1 MDLRALVR
9 EVPDFPKP
17 GVNFKD
23 VTTVLRD
30 GDALRYVIQRMAEHF
45 RPYKP
50 DRIVGVES
58 RGFLLGVPLAY
69 ELGVG
74 FVLIRKAGKLP
85 AEKISVEYELEYGAD
100 SLEIHV
106 DAIEPGE
113 KVLIVDDLLAT
124 GGTMSAAA
132 QLVERLQGKIVG
144 FSFLIELNYLGGRS
158 RLRGL
163 RSVVPRAVRGVG
175 STAVSVKMQHD
186 ALTQAILSYYPDADL
201 DRIHRAIVC
210 AREAHAG
217 QYRDSG
223 EEFFQHP
230 YEVAA
235 HFGGFADGHRHY
247 RGRFAAR
254 CAGGHRR
261 HPGNHRGAVRRGSG
275 PPGRGRHQ
283 AGQNLRED
291 QGGATSTVFAE
302 NVFGH
307 GRGLRVIVIKL
318 ADRLHNMRTLR
329 HLSVERQRRIA
340 TETLEIYAPL
350 AHRLGMW
357 SLKWE
362 MEDLAFRALHPE
374 EHADLVRQIAERREQ
389 RESELN
395 GVIAQLGERLE
406 ELGIQG
412 TLQGRPKHL
421 YSIWQKLQRQGT
433 DLSKVYDL
441 LAVRVIVD
449 SVKDCY
455 GVLGLVHTL
464 WKPIPGRF
472 KDYIAMPKSNM
483 YQSLHTTVVGPSG
496 EPLEIQIRTQEM
508 HRIAEMGIA
517 AHWLYKEGRS
527 STEFEEKVAWL
538 RQVMDWLREMKDPQ
552 EFMETLKI
560 DLFEDEVFVFTPRGD
575 VKTLPAGATPI
586 DFAFS
591 VHTDIGMHTVGARVN
606 GKMVPLDY
614 RLQNGEFVEILTSKN
629 ARPSQDWL
637 SVVKTS
643 KARSKIRGY
652 FKEMH
657 REESLARGK
666 ETLEREVKRLGL
678 DPAEVFR
685 SERMHEVAKR
695 YGLADVDDVYAG
707 VGFGKLTVS
716 QVLSRL
722 LGRQKLE
729 ELRRQLRERQRK
741 NGASR
746 PARQTVRHGVVIEGI
761 DNVLIR
767 FSRCCNPVPGDEI
780 VGYITRGRGVSV
792 HRRDCPNLLAL
803 DGDGRRLEV
812 RWEKDAVGYVSG
824 GYIGRSGGPGQLA
837 GQHHGVGDR
846 RPDQRG
852 RDQRPHRPAKERD
865 HQFDRGHSRRGAYA
879 ARHEPH

>member
-1 MDLRALVR
+1 M
-9 EVPDFPKP
+9 
-17 GVNFKD
+17 
-23 VTTVLRD
+23 
-30 GDALRYVIQRMAEHF
+30 
-45 RPYKP
+45 
-50 DRIVGVES
+50 
-58 RGFLLGVPLAY
+58 
-69 ELGVG
+69 
-74 FVLIRKAGKLP
+74 
-85 AEKISVEYELEYGAD
+85 
-100 SLEIHV
+100 
-106 DAIEPGE
+106 
-113 KVLIVDDLLAT
+113 
-124 GGTMSAAA
+124 
-132 QLVERLQGKIVG
+132 
-144 FSFLIELNYLGGRS
+144 
-158 RLRGL
+158 
-163 RSVVPRAVRGVG
+163 
-175 STAVSVKMQHD
+175 AVSVNMPND
-186 ALTQAILSYYPDADL
+186 ALTQEVLSYYPDADVE
-201 DRIHRAIVC
+201 RIQRAIAF

-230 YEVAA
+230 YEVARILA
-235 HFGGFADGHRHY
+235 DLQMDTDTIVAGLLHDVLEDTDVTRETIVAEFGEEV
-247 RGRFAAR
+247 AR
-254 CAGGHRR
+254 LVEGVTKLTKISFKTREEQ
-261 HPGNHRGAVRRGSG
+261 
-275 PPGRGRHQ
+275 Q
-283 AGQNLRED
+283 ARSLRKMFLAMAED
-291 QGGATSTVFAE
+291 
-302 NVFGH
+302 
-307 GRGLRVIVIKL
+307 LRVIVIKL

-340 TETLEIYAPL
+340 NETLEIYAPL

-362 MEDLAFRALHPE
+362 MEDLAFRSLHPE
-374 EHADLVRQIAERREQ
+374 EHAELVRKIAKKREEREN
-389 RESELN
+389 ELQ
-395 GVIAQLGERLE
+395 GVIAQLQERLK
-406 ELGIQG
+406 ELGIEG

-421 YSIWQKLQRQGT
+421 YSIWQKLKRQGT

-449 SVKDCY
+449 TVKDCY

-496 EPLEIQIRTQEM
+496 EPLEIQIRTHEM

-527 STEFEEKVAWL
+527 SSDFEEKVAWL
-538 RQVMDWLREMKDPQ
+538 RQVMEWLREMKDPQ

-575 VKTLPAGATPI
+575 VKSLPAGATPI

-591 VHTDIGMHTVGARVN
+591 VHTDIGMHCVGARVN

-637 SVVKTS
+637 SIVKTS

-666 ETLEREVKRLGL
+666 EMLEREAKRLGL
-678 DPAEVFR
+678 DPAEVFKV
-685 SERMHEVAKR
+685 ERMHEVAKR
-695 YGLADVDDVYAG
+695 YGLADAEDVYAG
-707 VGFGKLTVS
+707 VGFGKVTVA

-722 LGRQKLE
+722 IGRQELE
-729 ELRRQLRERQRK
+729 ALRRQLRERQRK
-741 NGASR
+741 NGAAR
-746 PARQTVRHGVVIEGI
+746 PAQQQVQRGVIIEGI
-761 DNVLIR
+761 DNVLVR

-803 DGDGRRLEV
+803 DADGRQLAV
-812 RWEKDAVGYVSG
+812 RWEHDPSGTYPVDILIEAIDRVNLLANIMESVNDGKTNVGAINARTDRQKNATINLTVDIYDVEHMQNVMNR
-824 GYIGRSGGPGQLA
+824 IKQVE
-837 GQHHGVGDR
+837 GVVDVYR
-846 RPDQRG
+846 ARP
-852 RDQRPHRPAKERD
+852 
-865 HQFDRGHSRRGAYA
+865 S
-879 ARHEPH
+879 